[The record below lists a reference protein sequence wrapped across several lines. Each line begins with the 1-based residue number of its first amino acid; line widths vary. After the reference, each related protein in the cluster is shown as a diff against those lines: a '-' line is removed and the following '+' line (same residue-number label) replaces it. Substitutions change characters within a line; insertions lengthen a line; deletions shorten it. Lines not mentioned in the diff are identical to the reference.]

1 MRWPVG
7 YKQKREAKEMIDA
20 QTLAL
25 IFIVIGAIFLIVEA
39 LTPGVFMLIPGTVL
53 VLLGIIGYVYPD
65 FLYSIYSPIL
75 ALVIVIPLTIGTVKM
90 YQMLARPEPP
100 TTTVTDSLLGKEG
113 VVTVRTQPDNIT
125 GKVKIESEV
134 WSATSDEPIE
144 AGTEVKVIRSR
155 GVHVTVAKK

>member
-1 MRWPVG
+1 
-7 YKQKREAKEMIDA
+7 MIDA

-53 VLLGIIGYVYPD
+53 VLLGIIGYAYPE
-65 FLYSIYSPIL
+65 FLYSVYAPIL
-75 ALVIVIPLTIGTVKM
+75 ALVLVVPLTIGTVKI
-90 YQMLARPEPP
+90 YQVLGRPEPP

-113 VVTVRTQPDNIT
+113 VVTVRTEPDSII
-125 GKVKIESEV
+125 GKVRIESEI

-144 AGTEVKVIRSR
+144 VGTEVKVIRSR
-155 GVHVTVAKK
+155 GVHVTVARK

>member
-1 MRWPVG
+1 
-7 YKQKREAKEMIDA
+7 MIDA

-25 IFIVIGAIFLIVEA
+25 IFIVVGAILLIVEA

-53 VLLGIIGYVYPD
+53 VLLGIIGYVFPD
-65 FLYSIYSPIL
+65 ILYSWYAPVLIL
-75 ALVIVIPLTIGTVKM
+75 LIGVPVTIGTVKA
-90 YQMLARPEPP
+90 YQLLAKPEPP

-113 VVTVRTQPDNIT
+113 VVTVRTQPDNIM
-125 GKVKIESEV
+125 GKVRIESEL

-144 AGTEVKVIRSR
+144 VGTEVVVRRSR

>member
-1 MRWPVG
+1 
-7 YKQKREAKEMIDA
+7 MIDA

-25 IFIVIGAIFLIVEA
+25 IFIAIGAIFLIVEA

-53 VLLGIIGYVYPD
+53 VLLGIIGYIYPD
-65 FLYSIYSPIL
+65 FLYSVYAPIL
-75 ALVIVIPLTIGTVKM
+75 ALIIVIPLTIGTVKM
-90 YQMLARPEPP
+90 YQLLAKPEPP

-113 VVTVRTQPDNIT
+113 VVTVRTEPENIM
-125 GKVKIESEV
+125 GKVRIESEV

-144 AGTEVKVIRSR
+144 VGTEVKVIRSR